1 MIKNNKKFKKIKMDF
16 ISSSM
21 LNGKTGKKK
30 INFILSKVKNGSI
43 LVMNGVL
50 NPEEEIELI
59 KETMR
64 RVDDGFP
71 GIEVCSLKKEAKG
84 WQQFFETLSEEG
96 EKVQD
101 YIWRGI
107 TGKPVKT
114 NLKTGLTLVGPA
126 KLIKG
131 VKKNPD
137 SFSVLA
143 EV

>member
-1 MIKNNKKFKKIKMDF
+1 MRKNNKFKKIKMDF

-30 INFILSKVKNGSI
+30 INFILSKVKDGSI
-43 LVMNGVL
+43 LVMDGVL
-50 NPEEEIELI
+50 KPDEEVDLI

-71 GIEVCSLKKEAKG
+71 GIEICSLKKQAKG
-84 WQQFFETLSEEG
+84 WQQFFDVLSERS

-107 TGKPVKT
+107 TGKPIAKD
-114 NLKTGLTLVGPA
+114 LKTGLTLIGPA
-126 KLIKG
+126 KIIKD

>member
-1 MIKNNKKFKKIKMDF
+1 MIKKNNKFKKIKMDF
-16 ISSSM
+16 ISSAM

-30 INFILSKVKNGSI
+30 INFILGKVKDGSI

-50 NPEEEIELI
+50 KPDEEMDLI

-71 GIEVCSLKKEAKG
+71 GIEICSIKKQAKG
-84 WQQFFETLSEEG
+84 WKQFFDVLSERG

-101 YIWRGI
+101 YIWRSI
-107 TGKPVKT
+107 TGKSIKT
-114 NLKTGLTLVGPA
+114 DLRTGLTLVGPA
-126 KLIKG
+126 KIIKG
-131 VKKNPD
+131 IKKNPD

>member
-1 MIKNNKKFKKIKMDF
+1 MRKNNKFKKIKMDF

-30 INFILSKVKNGSI
+30 INFILSKVKDGSI

-50 NPEEEIELI
+50 KPDEEMDLI

-71 GIEVCSLKKEAKG
+71 GIEVCSLKKQAKG
-84 WQQFFETLSEEG
+84 WKQFFDALSERSERM
-96 EKVQD
+96 QD

-107 TGKPVKT
+107 TGKPMNKD
-114 NLKTGLTLVGPA
+114 LKTGLTLVGPA
-126 KLIKG
+126 RIIKG
-131 VKKNPD
+131 IKKNPN

-143 EV
+143 EA

>member
-1 MIKNNKKFKKIKMDF
+1 MIKNNNKFKKIRMDF

-30 INFILSKVKNGSI
+30 ITFILSKVKNGSI

-50 NPEEEIELI
+50 KPEEEFDLI

-71 GIEVCSLKKEAKG
+71 GIEVCSLKKQAKG
-84 WQQFFETLSEEG
+84 WKQFFDVVSERS

-107 TGKPVKT
+107 TGKPISKE
-114 NLKTGLTLVGPA
+114 LKTGLTLIGPA
-126 KLIKG
+126 KIIKD

-137 SFSVLA
+137 SFSILA